1 MKRVKAV
8 IERRDSRAAR
18 WAARFAWFDT
28 VLLLMAGLSHR
39 YGLLETVPFLGVL
52 LIGCLVAATGLAFAF
67 AGFADLWERGDRGGR
82 RALAA
87 AIVCCILLA
96 PYALGAWR
104 VAAHPQLSDV
114 ATDLADP
121 PLFRTL
127 AGQRPPL
134 ANRVGTIDAAAARLI
149 REGYP
154 DLGGRRYPVS
164 PDQVMAQVM
173 LLIADRGWTIAATH
187 GVVAEPPEPAVE
199 EDAKE
204 ALPPVP
210 EPRPTTLEAQAPE
223 MPGDGEIVPGDAD
236 PGEAAPED
244 GTEAGVAGAEVS
256 IEVRA
261 FSQWLRFPADLVIRL
276 TDEGESTFVDLRSAS
291 HFARHDLGDNAG
303 RIRSFLADLDAR
315 MEPGTED

>member
-1 MKRVKAV
+1 MKKARAV

-82 RALAA
+82 RALFA
-87 AIVCCILLA
+87 AIVCCILLSPFA
-96 PYALGAWR
+96 VSAWR
-104 VAAHPQLSDV
+104 VLEHPQLSDV

-121 PLFRTL
+121 PQFRTL
-127 AGQRPPL
+127 ADERPPL
-134 ANRVGTIDAAAARLI
+134 ANRVGPIDAAAARMI

-154 DLGGRRYPVS
+154 DLVGRRYPVS

-173 LLIADRGWTIAATH
+173 LLIADRGWTVAARH
-187 GVVAEPPEPAVE
+187 GVAEEPAPPAAE
-199 EDAKE
+199 DEGGAAPPAEEAPAPTAEDAPPPPLPDAAE
-204 ALPPVP
+204 DQPADAL
-210 EPRPTTLEAQAPE
+210 A
-223 MPGDGEIVPGDAD
+223 DGEA
-236 PGEAAPED
+236 
-244 GTEAGVAGAEVS
+244 S

-261 FSQWLRFPADLVIRL
+261 FSHWLRFPCDLVIRL

-291 HFARHDLGDNAG
+291 HFARHDLGDNAA

-315 MEPGTED
+315 MDPGTED

>member
-1 MKRVKAV
+1 MKAARTV
-8 IERRDSRAAR
+8 IERRESRAAR
-18 WAARFAWFDT
+18 WSASFAWFDT
-28 VLLLMAGLSHR
+28 VLLLIAGLSHR

-87 AIVCCILLA
+87 AVVCCILLA
-96 PYALGAWR
+96 PYALSAWR
-104 VAAHPQLSDV
+104 VMEHPQISDV

-127 AGQRPPL
+127 ADQRPPL
-134 ANRVGTIDAAAARLI
+134 ANRVGPIDAAAARLI

-173 LLIADRGWTIAATH
+173 LLVADRGWTVAARH
-187 GVVAEPPEPAVE
+187 GLVEEPAPPPAAGEGGEAPPPDEAPAPTE
-199 EDAKE
+199 EGA
-204 ALPPVP
+204 AAPPVP
-210 EPRPTTLEAQAPE
+210 EEAGERPAEALA
-223 MPGDGEIVPGDAD
+223 G
-236 PGEAAPED
+236 GEA
-244 GTEAGVAGAEVS
+244 S

-261 FSQWLRFPADLVIRL
+261 FSRWLRFPADLVIRL

-291 HFARHDLGDNAG
+291 HFARHDLGDNAE
-303 RIRSFLADLDAR
+303 RIRRFLADLDAR
-315 MEPGTED
+315 MDPGTED

>member
-1 MKRVKAV
+1 MKAVKSV

-18 WAARFAWFDT
+18 WAGRFAWFDT

-82 RALAA
+82 RALVAA
-87 AIVCCILLA
+87 MICCILLA
-96 PYALGAWR
+96 PYALSAWR
-104 VAAHPQLSDV
+104 VMEHPRLSDV

-127 AGQRPPL
+127 SQQRPPL
-134 ANRVGTIDAAAARLI
+134 ANRVGTIDAGSARMI

-173 LLIADRGWTIAATH
+173 LLIDDRGWTVAARH
-187 GVVAEPPEPAVE
+187 GIVEEPAPPAAEDEGGAAPPPEEAPAPTAEDAPPPPLPDVAEDQPS
-199 EDAKE
+199 DAL
-204 ALPPVP
+204 A
-210 EPRPTTLEAQAPE
+210 
-223 MPGDGEIVPGDAD
+223 DGEA
-236 PGEAAPED
+236 
-244 GTEAGVAGAEVS
+244 S

-291 HFARHDLGDNAG
+291 HFAQHDLGDNAD
-303 RIRSFLADLDAR
+303 RISSFLADLDGR

>member
-1 MKRVKAV
+1 MKKVRAV

-18 WAARFAWFDT
+18 WAGRFALFGT

-82 RALAA
+82 RALVA

-104 VAAHPQLSDV
+104 MMEHPQLADV

-121 PLFRTL
+121 PQFRTL
-127 AGQRPPL
+127 AEERPPL
-134 ANRVGTIDAAAARLI
+134 ANRVGPIDAAAARMI
-149 REGYP
+149 REAYP
-154 DLGGRRYPVS
+154 DLVGRRYPVS
-164 PDQVMAQVM
+164 PDQVMAQALALV
-173 LLIADRGWTIAATH
+173 AERGWTVAARH
-187 GVVAEPPEPAVE
+187 GLVEAPAVP
-199 EDAKE
+199 DDGGGGG
-204 ALPPVP
+204 
-210 EPRPTTLEAQAPE
+210 QAPSPDE
-223 MPGDGEIVPGDAD
+223 APAPTEEGA
-236 PGEAAPED
+236 AAPPLPEQAPD
-244 GTEAGVAGAEVS
+244 RPAEAVAGGEVG

-261 FSQWLRFPADLVIRL
+261 FSHWLRFPCDLVIRL

-291 HFARHDLGDNAG
+291 HFARHDLGDNAD
-303 RIRSFLADLDAR
+303 RIRRFLADLDAR
-315 MEPGTED
+315 MDPGTEN